1 MLDGNLPVTL
11 QYQLKNKL
19 IERIGKGKWQS
30 GAKISSEREICEE
43 YGVSRI
49 TVREVIG
56 DLEREGYLT
65 RKQGKGTFVNLTQTK
80 FGKNVQNIYRFSE
93 EIKKAGLNTTTRVLA
108 YDIIPCGKAEAEH
121 LGIAPGER
129 VYFVEMLRFIDGTLF
144 SLERSYIPVSV
155 APGMTEDAVKQQG
168 LYNAVQQH
176 SGLVDD
182 EVEEVFEAIVCPDK
196 PAMMIGVK
204 RDAAVLQISRL
215 TKSGD
220 KSLEYCES
228 LIRGDKYKYRIML
241 R

>member
-1 MLDGNLPVTL
+1 MLDGSLPVTL

-19 IERIGKGKWQS
+19 IERIGHGEWQPGS
-30 GAKISSEREICEE
+30 KISSEREICEE

-56 DLEREGYLT
+56 DLEREGYLS
-65 RKQGKGTFVNLTQTK
+65 RKQGKGTFVNQLKTENNTQK
-80 FGKNVQNIYRFSE
+80 LYRFSE
-93 EIKKAGLNTTTRVLA
+93 EIKRAGCNTTTRVLA
-108 YDIIPCGKAEAEH
+108 YEIIPCGAAEAEH
-121 LGIAPGER
+121 LGITKGER
-129 VYFVEMLRFIDGTLF
+129 VYFIERLRFIDGTLF

-168 LYNAVQQH
+168 LYNAIQQH
-176 SGLVDD
+176 SNLADD
-182 EVEEVFEAIVCPDK
+182 EVEESFAAIPCPDK

-204 RDAAVLQISRL
+204 RDAAVLQVSRL
-215 TKSGD
+215 TKSEG

-228 LIRGDKYKYRIML
+228 LIRGDRYKYKIVL